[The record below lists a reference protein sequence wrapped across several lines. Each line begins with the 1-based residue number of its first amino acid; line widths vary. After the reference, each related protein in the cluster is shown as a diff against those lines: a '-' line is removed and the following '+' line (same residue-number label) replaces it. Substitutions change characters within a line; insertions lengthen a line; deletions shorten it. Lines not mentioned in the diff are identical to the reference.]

1 MTDVDGG
8 RLAGASRAALEEGG
22 DLARAIAAFAPRPAQ
37 QDLAVA
43 IAESFESREALL
55 AEAGTGTGKT
65 FAYLVPAI
73 LSGLRTIVST
83 GTRALQDQLYH
94 RDLPRVRDAL
104 GVGVKT
110 ALLKGRANYLC
121 HYRLNQAKGEPR
133 FGSREMAA
141 QFQRIVAWAGRTRM
155 GDLAELEALPD
166 DSPLVPMVTSTADNC
181 LGSECPFFSEC
192 FVVQARQ
199 RAQAADIVVVN
210 HHLLLADLALKQE
223 GFGEILPGAA
233 AFVVDEAHQL
243 PELASQF
250 FGEALSARPL
260 VELARDTLA
269 ECKQAPSALAVLQE
283 PARALEQAVRSLRA
297 SMDELPVRGTRQRA
311 AEDTSV
317 EAALDALADALRG
330 LHAALMPLR
339 EAAPGFDSCVARA
352 KEFENRLL
360 RWRGHRV
367 DAPTDDSVATEAPD
381 DGAGD
386 SEAGGRHPS
395 SSFPR
400 RRDSMDV
407 DSSRDGAMQPLDAGT
422 TDDDRGRVPERG
434 VAPGA
439 SLCDEPDAGTAD
451 EDGTS
456 VPVGC
461 VGSGGSLCAG
471 PDTGTAGEAGTR
483 APVGCV
489 GSGGSLCAEPETGTA
504 DEDGTSVLWYELTA
518 RGFRLS
524 RTPLDVAGPLAQHRA
539 RSQAAWVFTSA
550 TLAIGGRFEHYAL
563 KLGLSKPRTLLAPS
577 PFDWPRQALC
587 YQPTRMPEP
596 ASRDYTAAVID
607 AVLPVLEAS
616 GGRAFVLFASHRALR
631 EAAAELREH
640 GAWPLFVQGDAPRS
654 ILLERFRASGNGVL
668 LGTASFREGVDVA
681 GDALSVVVIDKLPF
695 AAPDDPVFE
704 ARLDA
709 IRRSGGNPFRDE
721 QLPQAVIALKQGA
734 GRLIRTETDRGVLVL
749 CDPRLT
755 SKSYGRVFM
764 DSLPPLPRT
773 RRIDDVEAFFAPESM
788 PLTGTDHDG

>member
-1 MTDVDGG
+1 MDGG
-8 RLAGASRAALEEGG
+8 RLAAASRAALEEGG
-22 DLARAIAAFAPRPAQ
+22 DLARTIAGFAPRPAQ

-43 IAESFESREALL
+43 IAEAFEARQALL

-104 GVGVKT
+104 GVGLKT
-110 ALLKGRANYLC
+110 ALLKGRSNYLC
-121 HYRLNQAKGEPR
+121 HYRLGQAKGEPR

-166 DSPLVPMVTSTADNC
+166 DSPLLPMVTSTADNC
-181 LGSECPFFSEC
+181 LGSECPFFSDC

-199 RAQAADIVVVN
+199 RAQAADVVVVN

-223 GFGEILPGAA
+223 GFGEILPGAQV
-233 AFVVDEAHQL
+233 FVVDEAHQL

-250 FGEALSARPL
+250 FGEAISARPL

-269 ECKQAPSALAVLQE
+269 ECKLAPSALAVLQE
-283 PARALEQAVRSLRA
+283 PARTLEHAVRALRA
-297 SMDELPVRGTRQRA
+297 AMDELPVRGTRQRA
-311 AEDTSV
+311 SEDLEV
-317 EAALDALADALRG
+317 EAALGALTLALRT
-330 LHAALMPLR
+330 LHAALLPLR
-339 EAAPGFDSCVARA
+339 EMSPGFDSCVARA

-360 RWRGHRV
+360 RWRVGTERSETPAALPAQGDPAGAGSPMEDRGAPG
-367 DAPTDDSVATEAPD
+367 DAPAAEGVATRDGHGAPD
-381 DGAGD
+381 VPSGED
-386 SEAGGRHPS
+386 S
-395 SSFPR
+395 
-400 RRDSMDV
+400 
-407 DSSRDGAMQPLDAGT
+407 T
-422 TDDDRGRVPERG
+422 T
-434 VAPGA
+434 
-439 SLCDEPDAGTAD
+439 
-451 EDGTS
+451 
-456 VPVGC
+456 
-461 VGSGGSLCAG
+461 
-471 PDTGTAGEAGTR
+471 
-483 APVGCV
+483 
-489 GSGGSLCAEPETGTA
+489 TGTA
-504 DEDGTSVLWYELTA
+504 DESGDSVLWYELTA

-524 RTPLDVAGPLAQHRA
+524 RTPLDVSGPLAQHRV

-550 TLAIGGRFEHYAL
+550 TLAIGGRFEHYAS
-563 KLGLSKPRTLLAPS
+563 KLGLRLDGEGQARTLLAPS
-577 PFDWPRQALC
+577 PFDWSRQALC
-587 YQPTRMPEP
+587 YQPPRLPEP

-616 GGRAFVLFASHRALR
+616 SGRAFVLFASHRALR
-631 EAAAELREH
+631 EAAAELRER
-640 GAWPLFVQGDAPRS
+640 GSWPLFVQGEAPRS

-709 IRRSGGNPFRDE
+709 IRRGGGNPFRDE

-749 CDPRLT
+749 CDPRLG

-773 RRIDDVEAFFAPESM
+773 RRIEDVAEFFAPESRSYM
-788 PLTGTDHDG
+788 ELEGTHGR